1 MCRSL
6 LTLDTYSFPVSA
18 LCGLASITT
27 ISSVIPAL
35 ADYLARHPSASS
47 FFEDVVPIVLVAG
60 LTIAVCPLLL
70 LVANKAET
78 LICGYQVHNSV
89 LWRNWV
95 FLEINVVIFFSVG
108 RTVILSYISTRI
120 SASSVLNTVAS
131 SFPSAAP
138 YYASY
143 LLLQT
148 VLQSFFELFR
158 LGVSSRAMPSNVER
172 ELIHI
177 SYSCR
182 SSSTYFQHVEPS
194 HLEKELSDLRT
205 RRYLGSSQFQIRYSP
220 SALSICSRYTTRWSC
235 HLRLST
241 THSLSVSDQLE

>member
-1 MCRSL
+1 LS
-6 LTLDTYSFPVSA
+6 LTLVPSFPVSA

-27 ISSVIPAL
+27 ISNVIPAL

-158 LGVSSRAMPSNVER
+158 LGVS
-172 ELIHI
+172 LT
-177 SYSCR
+177 R
-182 SSSTYFQHVEPS
+182 SP
-194 HLEKELSDLRT
+194 
-205 RRYLGSSQFQIRYSP
+205 
-220 SALSICSRYTTRWSC
+220 
-235 HLRLST
+235 
-241 THSLSVSDQLE
+241 

>member
-1 MCRSL
+1 M
-6 LTLDTYSFPVSA
+6 SA

-27 ISSVIPAL
+27 ISNVIPQL
-35 ADYLARHPSASS
+35 ADYLTRHPSASS

-78 LICGYQVHNSV
+78 LICRYQVHNSV

-158 LGVSSRAMPSNVER
+158 LGVSSSAMLSGMC
-172 ELIHI
+172 EL
-177 SYSCR
+177 
-182 SSSTYFQHVEPS
+182 
-194 HLEKELSDLRT
+194 
-205 RRYLGSSQFQIRYSP
+205 
-220 SALSICSRYTTRWSC
+220 
-235 HLRLST
+235 
-241 THSLSVSDQLE
+241 THTL

>member
-1 MCRSL
+1 M
-6 LTLDTYSFPVSA
+6 
-18 LCGLASITT
+18 
-27 ISSVIPAL
+27 
-35 ADYLARHPSASS
+35 
-47 FFEDVVPIVLVAG
+47 VAG

-108 RTVILSYISTRI
+108 RTAILSYISARI

-131 SFPSAAP
+131 AFPSAAP

-158 LGVSSRAMPSNVER
+158 LGVSLICWCSASSARAYAGLILQLPLLFYVFSTSRAITPRKRAQRLAHSTISWFFSIPNANLALGIVNLFTIYNALVLPFAFVYFSFCFR
-172 ELIHI
+172 E
-177 SYSCR
+177 
-182 SSSTYFQHVEPS
+182 
-194 HLEKELSDLRT
+194 
-205 RRYLGSSQFQIRYSP
+205 
-220 SALSICSRYTTRWSC
+220 
-235 HLRLST
+235 
-241 THSLSVSDQLE
+241 